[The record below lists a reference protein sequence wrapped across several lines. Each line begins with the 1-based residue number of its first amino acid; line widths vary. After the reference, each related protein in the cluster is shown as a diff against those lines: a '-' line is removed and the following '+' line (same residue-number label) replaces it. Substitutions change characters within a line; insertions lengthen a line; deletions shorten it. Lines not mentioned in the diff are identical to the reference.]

1 MKMMRVIKKSLLEGF
16 FTENPDA
23 EQPLKTWLSAVR
35 SAEWGCGA
43 DILRSFPKAQLHN
56 AGRSVVFEVVRERYY
71 VMAFVEYP
79 ARTLSI
85 QRIDSSS
92 YPEPSRKI
100 FH

>member
-1 MKMMRVIKKSLLEGF
+1 MMRIIKKSLLEGF
-16 FTENPDA
+16 FAEHPEA

-35 SAEWGCGA
+35 SAEWTCAA
-43 DILRSFPKAQLHN
+43 DILKSFPKAQLHN

-79 ARTLSI
+79 GKILSI
-85 QRIDSSS
+85 QRIDGNS
-92 YPEPSRKI
+92 YPEPDRKV